1 VDVIDYG
8 DAIVCVEMLG
18 VFYYIESL
26 MIERCLYPKLTAH
39 LLRSLWNPNSTDLP
53 NSICIF
59 TISNPF
65 PWWTVFI
72 PVGLTL
78 PPIVA
83 IPILCKLRSQTKSN
97 VSSKTTPNK
106 KQKKKNQQKLEIKI
120 EKSVDDPTE
129 SHIDKKTETENGNK
143 ETSTNEKREEQN
155 SKSSIHPKES

>member
-1 VDVIDYG
+1 VDAIDYG

-39 LLRSLWNPNSTDLP
+39 LLRSLWNPNSSELP

-78 PPIVA
+78 PAIVA
-83 IPILCKLRSQTKSN
+83 IPTLCKLRSQTKSN
-97 VSSKTTPNK
+97 FSSKTTSNR
-106 KQKKKNQQKLEIKI
+106 KQKKKNQQNFEIKI
-120 EKSVDDPTE
+120 EKSVEDPTE
-129 SHIDKKTETENGNK
+129 SNIDKKKETENDNK
-143 ETSTNEKREEQN
+143 VTSTNERREEQN
-155 SKSSIHPKES
+155 SKSSSHIKES